1 MTSHV
6 ISGATHVAGALMQIQ
21 NAVESDQGLTLEKLV
36 ANIPHDASA
45 IVVYVMLL
53 GSALLVW
60 RAGRSR
66 TRPSTHTEPPHQV
79 GG

>member
-1 MTSHV
+1 MISYVMT
-6 ISGATHVAGALMQIQ
+6 GAAHVASALMQ

-45 IVVYVMLL
+45 VVVYAMLL

-60 RAGRSR
+60 RAGRSK
-66 TRPSTHTEPPHQV
+66 TRPPTSTEPPHRV